1 MTLRDWGVREALLA
15 ANLRLSDLRID
26 VRIDV
31 AGRVS
36 VDELLQA
43 NTLALDALGDGDTI
57 GLEQRDARAAQ
68 ILDKMTAT
76 EPVERA
82 HKADIGINELFAAL
96 DLSTFAADAIR
107 DGLPAFP
114 DDIAWRWKGESGDGS
129 YP

>member
-15 ANLRLSDLRID
+15 ANVRLNDLKID
-26 VRIDV
+26 VRIDI

-43 NTLALDALGDGDTI
+43 NTLALDAMGDGNTI
-57 GLEQRDARAAQ
+57 GLEQRNARAAQ
-68 ILDKMTAT
+68 ILDKMTAAET
-76 EPVERA
+76 VERV
-82 HKADIGINELFAAL
+82 HQDININELFAAL

-114 DDIAWRWKGESGDGS
+114 DDIAWRWKGESGDGR